1 MLGLRMS
8 RSSHACSRD
17 VFINGAPVKGIHF
30 SHLAPELGERKKTQ
44 KPKRTLDADQ
54 FENGVVFLF

>member
-1 MLGLRMS
+1 MLGLRIS

-30 SHLAPELGERKKTQ
+30 SHLAPELEKKKK
-44 KPKRTLDADQ
+44 KPLRTLDADQ